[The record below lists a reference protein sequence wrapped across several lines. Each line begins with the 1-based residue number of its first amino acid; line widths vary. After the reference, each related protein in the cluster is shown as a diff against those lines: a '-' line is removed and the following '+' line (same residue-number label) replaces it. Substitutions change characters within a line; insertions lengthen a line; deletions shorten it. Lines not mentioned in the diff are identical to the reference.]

1 MFTPFIFREQALGQV
16 RLNVYDLV
24 LELFPFVGDTT
35 ISLPEQL
42 VVGILSATMS
52 SIHVC

>member
-1 MFTPFIFREQALGQV
+1 MFTPFIFREQVLGQV